1 MPALALS
8 EDCLAAHIDA
18 YRSIAAHNE
27 SVYAEFTRLT
37 DTVPFLK
44 RHRDWV
50 ETNRW
55 GYGDRAFHYLW
66 LLVIE
71 DLARRFPAVSALE
84 IGVYKGQVISLWTLI
99 AAERGLDIHVDAVS
113 PFEGN
118 MRKQPRLL
126 RRLRM
131 RIDRKYRETQTVGN
145 LHRRDDYV
153 RRNQE
158 IFQAF
163 GLDFESVRAVKGYS
177 NDPAVMARFVG
188 RRFALVYIDGDHSLE
203 VARSDIATYG
213 PLVEE
218 GGYLVM
224 DDASCFLPGT
234 GFWKGLEA
242 VSVAAEDIPALGFE
256 NVLNVGH
263 NRVYRRG
270 PRSGLPPG
278 GLAAPGPALAGV
290 SE

>member
-1 MPALALS
+1 MSVLVPS
-8 EDCLAAHIDA
+8 GDCLAAHIAA
-18 YRSIAAHNE
+18 YQNVAAHNE

-37 DTVPFLK
+37 DTAPFLK

-50 ETNRW
+50 ETHRW

-66 LLVIE
+66 LLVVE
-71 DLARRFPAVSALE
+71 DLARRFSTVSALE

-99 AAERGLDIHVDAVS
+99 AAERDLDVQVDAVS

-131 RIDRKYRETQTVGN
+131 RFDRKYREAQTAGN
-145 LHRRDDYV
+145 LHRHDDYL
-153 RRNQE
+153 RRNRE
-158 IFQAF
+158 IFRAF
-163 GLDFESVRAVKGYS
+163 GLDFDSVRAVKGYS
-177 NDPAVMARFVG
+177 NDPAVMARFAG

-234 GFWKGLEA
+234 GFSKGLDA
-242 VSVAAEDIPALGFE
+242 VSVAAEDIPPLGFE

-263 NRVYRRG
+263 NRVYRRV
-270 PRSGLPPG
+270 R
-278 GLAAPGPALAGV
+278 ATRA
-290 SE
+290 